1 MILIKEFAFD
11 AAHNL
16 IHYHG
21 KCERLHGHTYKLV
34 VKLKGTPGPE
44 DMVYDFTQL
53 KTLVKEQVL
62 VDFDHRYI
70 NDFIEQPTAENIA
83 VYIWNKLE
91 PLVRTETARLY
102 EIEVWETSTS
112 GIIFSHRLRGAH
124 SRTIPAPDRIPAFA
138 SAASRIA
145 PVYCADPPI
154 SAT

>member
-1 MILIKEFAFD
+1 MILIKEFDFD

-34 VKLKGTPGPE
+34 VKLKGKPGPE
-44 DMVYDFTQL
+44 DMVYDFTKL
-53 KTLVKEQVL
+53 KELVKEQVL
-62 VDFDHRYI
+62 VEFDHQYI

-91 PLVRTETARLY
+91 PLVKTETARLY

-112 GIIFSHRLRGAH
+112 GIIYNGE
-124 SRTIPAPDRIPAFA
+124 D
-138 SAASRIA
+138 
-145 PVYCADPPI
+145 
-154 SAT
+154 